1 MLPTNDLKN
10 SVQTNRNRTILF
22 TFLIITSLIISFLVY
37 FTYYLN
43 SPINQTE
50 FPRINIV
57 CEEELDN
64 EDYVNCTFELISND
78 ESERVLPI
86 KSKIKIRGFF
96 NAKLPKKGYRIEL
109 SKRVSLLGLRK
120 DDDWQLFAMF
130 LDLPHMRVKLSFDL
144 WRSLHPT
151 NPTAI
156 LPDSEYVCLY
166 IDGKFQGIYLL
177 AEKNDRRLF
186 ELNNPQNNIYTSLI
200 FQAGSH
206 EKNFI
211 DYSEDDWDQ
220 DWPNEDEGYYV
231 MDDIM
236 IELISFI
243 RYSNDSTFFNSESG
257 IYSKFNKLNLL
268 DFYLFNFFIL
278 HKDFWSQN
286 YFLVRND
293 YPNKFFLIP
302 WDFDSSFGQYFDR
315 EYSSREDPTSDI
327 ISRNYLYSRLL
338 SNEEFNNELKNRWF
352 QLRGELWNEE
362 FILNMISEMYEDI
375 KTILEIDANMWYRRI
390 FEDSWQE
397 KLEES
402 IDHLFEWIPN
412 RLNFC
417 DDYFEN
423 V

>member
-1 MLPTNDLKN
+1 
-10 SVQTNRNRTILF
+10 
-22 TFLIITSLIISFLVY
+22 VY

-43 SPINQTE
+43 SPINQAE
-50 FPRINIV
+50 IPRMNII
-57 CEEELDN
+57 CEEELDD
-64 EDYVNCTFELISND
+64 EDYKNCTFELISND

-109 SKRVSLLGLRK
+109 SKRISLLGLRK

-166 IDGKFQGIYLL
+166 INGKFQGIYLL

-220 DWPNEDEGYYV
+220 DWPNEEEGYYV

-293 YPNKFFLIP
+293 HPNKFFLIP

-352 QLRGELWNEE
+352 QLREEVWTEE

-375 KTILEIDANMWYRRI
+375 KNILEIDANMWYRRI
-390 FEDSWQE
+390 FEDSWKE

-402 IDHLFEWIPN
+402 IDHIFEWIPN

>member
-1 MLPTNDLKN
+1 MLPTNNLKN
-10 SVQTNRNRTILF
+10 SVQTNRKRTILF
-22 TFLIITSLIISFLVY
+22 TFLIIASLIISFLVY

-43 SPINQTE
+43 SPINQAE
-50 FPRINIV
+50 IPRMNII
-57 CEEELDN
+57 CEEELDD
-64 EDYVNCTFELISND
+64 EDYKNCTFELISND

-109 SKRVSLLGLRK
+109 SKRISLLGLRK

-166 IDGKFQGIYLL
+166 INGKFQGIYLL

-220 DWPNEDEGYYV
+220 DWPNEEEGYYV

-293 YPNKFFLIP
+293 HPNKFFLIP

-352 QLRGELWNEE
+352 QLREEVWTEE

-375 KTILEIDANMWYRRI
+375 KNILEIDANMWYRRI
-390 FEDSWQE
+390 FEDSWKE

-402 IDHLFEWIPN
+402 IDHIFEWIPN